1 MEQSNILLYF
11 LAGVA
16 GLFALLV
23 IVYLVIRKKL
33 QSFGDARITETEGRN
48 TSKKA
53 YIWNTIPKI
62 ICKIY

>member
-33 QSFGDARITETEGRN
+33 QSSEMREIQKLREGTQAKKH
-48 TSKKA
+48 TS
-53 YIWNTIPKI
+53 
-62 ICKIY
+62 